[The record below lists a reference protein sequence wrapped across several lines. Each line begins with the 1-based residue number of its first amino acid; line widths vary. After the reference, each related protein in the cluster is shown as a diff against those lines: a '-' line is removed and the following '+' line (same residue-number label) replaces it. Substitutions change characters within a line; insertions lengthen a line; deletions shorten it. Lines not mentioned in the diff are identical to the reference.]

1 MQNEIMALDS
11 KGKEHVL
18 VRLSVEIW
26 FDGEKVEISN
36 SIHVENDTVVAKS
49 SSKDDTNVYYK
60 RYQR

>member
-26 FDGEKVEISN
+26 FDGEKVEISD